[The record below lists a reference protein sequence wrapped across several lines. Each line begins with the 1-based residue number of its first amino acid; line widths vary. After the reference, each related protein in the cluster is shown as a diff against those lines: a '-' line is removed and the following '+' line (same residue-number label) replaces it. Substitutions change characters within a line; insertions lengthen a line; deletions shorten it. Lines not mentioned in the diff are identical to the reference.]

1 MDAIES
7 MKQISTSSASFAS
20 AKKTRR
26 HFLKDGLVTLATI
39 SILPSHV
46 IRGQS
51 ELRDKDGKLVRAR
64 SVVPSERVRLAC
76 CGIGNQG
83 GSDLRAMHQTGL
95 ADIVALCDVDMGGP
109 HTLKSLKA
117 FPDLPKFQDFREMFD
132 QMGDSI
138 DAVTVGTPDFS
149 HFPIAM
155 LAMSMGKHVYVE
167 KPLTRT
173 FQESELLMRG
183 AKKYGVVTQ
192 MGNQGHCQDNYYQFK
207 TWVEK
212 GIIQDVREITAHM
225 NGGRRW
231 HGWDTSMTAFPK
243 GQTIPDTLDWDTWL
257 MTAQHHDYHRNFV
270 RGQWRCWYDFGMGA
284 LGDWG
289 AHIMDGFH
297 QFLDLG
303 LPEEVTPIRIDG
315 HNPLIFPQASTLEF
329 KFPARGKMPA
339 TKVTWYD
346 GKENHPMVPEGYGDI
361 KINRDVNPVNGRVM
375 PAQELPAGKEI
386 YGKDL
391 IFKGHSHGSTLSV
404 IPKEKA
410 ADLSTDLLSYPRNTT
425 NHYENFLQACQGL
438 EPTLSPFEVSAPL
451 SQVFCLGVIAQKFNT
466 RLKFDRHNKQITN
479 HAVANHWL
487 KGASPRKEWEEFYR
501 LA

>member
-1 MDAIES
+1 M
-7 MKQISTSSASFAS
+7 
-20 AKKTRR
+20 KTRSQ
-26 HFLKDGLVTLATI
+26 FAKTSLASLATI
-39 SILPSHV
+39 SVLPNHV
-46 IRGQS
+46 IRAQS
-51 ELRDKDGKLVRAR
+51 EVRDADGNLIRPR
-64 SVVPSERVRLAC
+64 TVVPSERVRLAC

-95 ADIVALCDVDMGGP
+95 AEIVALCDVDMGGP
-109 HTLKSLKA
+109 HTVKSLEA
-117 FPDLPKFQDFREMFD
+117 FPDLPRFQDFRKMFE
-132 QMGDSI
+132 QMEGSI

-155 LAMSMGKHVYVE
+155 LAMSLGKHVYVE

-173 FQESELLMRG
+173 FHESELLMRA
-183 AKKYGVVTQ
+183 AKKYGVATQ

-212 GIIQDVREITAHM
+212 GIIRDVREITAHM

-243 GQTIPDTLDWDTWL
+243 GQPIPETLDWDTWL
-257 MTAQHHDYHRNFV
+257 MTAHHHEYHRDFV

-303 LPEEVTPIRIDG
+303 LPETITPLKIAG
-315 HNPLIFPQASTLEF
+315 HNPLFFPQASTLEF
-329 KFPARGKMPA
+329 KFPARGEMPPV
-339 TKVTWYD
+339 TVTWYD
-346 GKENHPMVPEGYGDI
+346 GKQNNPRIPEGYGDI
-361 KINRDVNPVNGRVM
+361 EINRDLAPVNGRVM
-375 PAQELPAGKEI
+375 PAKELPAGKEI

-391 IFKGHSHGSTLSV
+391 TFKGHSHGSTLSI

-410 ADLSTDLLSYPRNTT
+410 EDLASDLLEYPRHPT
-425 NHYENFLQACQGL
+425 NHYANFLKACKGL
-438 EPTLSPFEVSAPL
+438 EPCLSPFEVAAPL
-451 SQVFCLGVIAQKFNT
+451 SQVFCLGVMAQKFNT
-466 RLKFDRHNKQITN
+466 PLTFDRQAKQITN
-479 HAVANHWL
+479 HDLANRWL
-487 KGASPRKEWEEFYR
+487 KGTPPRKGWEEFYR
-501 LA
+501 MA